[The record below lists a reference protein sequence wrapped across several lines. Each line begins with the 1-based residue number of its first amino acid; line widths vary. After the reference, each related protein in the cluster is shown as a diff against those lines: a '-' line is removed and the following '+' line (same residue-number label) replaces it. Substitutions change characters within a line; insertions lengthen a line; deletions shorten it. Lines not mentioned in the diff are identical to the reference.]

1 MIRALMEHCVECG
14 DPDPEPD
21 LICARCRPQY
31 PLTIS
36 PPAQA
41 RDIPSAR
48 QQISS
53 RGPGDEPNKRPG
65 DIQHG

>member
-14 DPDPEPD
+14 GPDPEPD

-41 RDIPSAR
+41 RDAPSAR
-48 QQISS
+48 LRRKGMSEDF
-53 RGPGDEPNKRPG
+53 GD
-65 DIQHG
+65 D